1 MSGEPASTGAA
12 ARQGQGATPAAPAP
26 ARERRL
32 LWAAVLTMLTLVAE
46 AVGGVVSGSL
56 ALLADAGHMLVDASA
71 LALAW
76 LGARL
81 ARRPPDARR
90 SFGYGRLEVL
100 AGFINALTLLVLV
113 AWIAWEAVE
122 RLRDPQPIL
131 SGVMLAVAL
140 LGLAVNLVVLRVL
153 GGHRHDHGG
162 HGAAP
167 HAHTGHDHGRAGRDA
182 APNGHDDHEHGH
194 DHGHDHGHVL
204 NGDGGRA
211 HAPARHDRHNQSAA
225 PKRRDLN
232 LDGARLHVIGDLLG
246 SVAAVAAAI
255 TVYYTGWSR
264 IDPLL
269 SLLVAVLILA
279 GAWRLLRRAGHILLE
294 GVPDG
299 LDTDELAAAIAT
311 AHPDIL
317 DAHHVHVWQLGS
329 GDVLA
334 TVHLRLHSE
343 RAWAE
348 AAEAARTLLQQ
359 RFGIRHATIQVDGRY
374 CPDRDC
380 GG

>member
-32 LWAAVLTMLTLVAE
+32 LWAAVLTTLTLVAE

-100 AGFINALTLLVLV
+100 AGFVNALTLLVLV
-113 AWIAWEAVE
+113 AWIAWEAIE

-153 GGHRHDHGG
+153 GGHHHDHGG
-162 HGAAP
+162 HAAAP
-167 HAHTGHDHGRAGRDA
+167 HAHTGHDHDHRNDDA
-182 APNGHDDHEHGH
+182 HDHRHDAGH
-194 DHGHDHGHVL
+194 DH
-204 NGDGGRA
+204 A
-211 HAPARHDRHNQSAA
+211 HAHTASHGQVDS

-255 TVYYTGWSR
+255 KVYYTGWTR

-359 RFGIRHATIQVDGRY
+359 RFGIRHATIQVDGQY

>member
-1 MSGEPASTGAA
+1 M
-12 ARQGQGATPAAPAP
+12 P

-32 LWAAVLTMLTLVAE
+32 LWAAVLTTLTLVAE
-46 AVGGVVSGSL
+46 AIGGVVSGSL

-100 AGFINALTLLVLV
+100 AGFVNALTLLVLV
-113 AWIAWEAVE
+113 AWIAWEAIE

-153 GGHRHDHGG
+153 GGHHHDPGG
-162 HGAAP
+162 HAAAP
-167 HAHTGHDHGRAGRDA
+167 HGHTARGHDHDHDHHHHHGSHDAHDHARA
-182 APNGHDDHEHGH
+182 HDDRHS
-194 DHGHDHGHVL
+194 L
-204 NGDGGRA
+204 S
-211 HAPARHDRHNQSAA
+211 APA
-225 PKRRDLN
+225 KRRDLN

-255 TVYYTGWSR
+255 TVYNTGWTR

-299 LDTDELAAAIAT
+299 LDTDELAAAIAG

-348 AAEAARTLLQQ
+348 AADAARTLLQR
-359 RFGIRHATIQVDGRY
+359 RFGIRHATIQVDGQY

>member
-100 AGFINALTLLVLV
+100 AGFVNALTLLVLV

-162 HGAAP
+162 HAAAP
-167 HAHTGHDHGRAGRDA
+167 HGDTGHDHDHRNDDAHDHSRDHA
-182 APNGHDDHEHGH
+182 HDPRRQGGHDLAHVHPDH
-194 DHGHDHGHVL
+194 DTQT
-204 NGDGGRA
+204 
-211 HAPARHDRHNQSAA
+211 APA
-225 PKRRDLN
+225 KRRDLN

-255 TVYYTGWSR
+255 TVYYTGWTR

-311 AHPDIL
+311 AHPHIL

-348 AAEAARTLLQQ
+348 AAEAARTLLQR
-359 RFGIRHATIQVDGRY
+359 RFGIRHATIQVDGQY

>member
-1 MSGEPASTGAA
+1 
-12 ARQGQGATPAAPAP
+12 
-26 ARERRL
+26 
-32 LWAAVLTMLTLVAE
+32 
-46 AVGGVVSGSL
+46 
-56 ALLADAGHMLVDASA
+56 MLVDASA
-71 LALAW
+71 LVLAW

-81 ARRPPDARR
+81 ARRPADARR

-100 AGFINALTLLVLV
+100 AGFVNALTLLVLV
-113 AWIAWEAVE
+113 AWIGWEAIE

-153 GGHRHDHGG
+153 GGHNHHHGGGAASGPDHAHDRHDH
-162 HGAAP
+162 
-167 HAHTGHDHGRAGRDA
+167 DR
-182 APNGHDDHEHGH
+182 HGH
-194 DHGHDHGHVL
+194 D
-204 NGDGGRA
+204 
-211 HAPARHDRHNQSAA
+211 PARTHADDVGNGPVEPPR
-225 PKRRDLN
+225 RRDLN

-246 SVAAVAAAI
+246 SVAAVAAAL
-255 TVYYTGWSR
+255 TVYFTGWTR

-269 SLLVAVLILA
+269 SLLVAGLILI

-299 LDTDELAAAIAT
+299 LDTAELAAAIAS

-334 TVHLRLHSE
+334 TVHLRLHGD
-343 RAWAE
+343 RAWGE
-348 AAEAARTLLQQ
+348 AADAARALLRE
-359 RFGIRHATIQVDGRY
+359 RFGIRHATIQVDGQY

>member
-1 MSGEPASTGAA
+1 M
-12 ARQGQGATPAAPAP
+12 P

-32 LWAAVLTMLTLVAE
+32 LWAAVLTTLTLVAE
-46 AVGGVVSGSL
+46 AIGGVVSGSL

-100 AGFINALTLLVLV
+100 AGFVNALTLLVLV
-113 AWIAWEAVE
+113 AWIAWEAIE

-140 LGLAVNLVVLRVL
+140 LGLAVNLIVLRVL
-153 GGHRHDHGG
+153 GGQHHDHGG
-162 HGAAP
+162 HAGSP
-167 HAHTGHDHGRAGRDA
+167 HAHRRHDHDHDHDHGSHDAHDHARA
-182 APNGHDDHEHGH
+182 HDDRHSQS
-194 DHGHDHGHVL
+194 
-204 NGDGGRA
+204 
-211 HAPARHDRHNQSAA
+211 APA
-225 PKRRDLN
+225 KRRDLN

-255 TVYYTGWSR
+255 TVYYTGWTR

-269 SLLVAVLILA
+269 SLLVASLILV

-294 GVPDG
+294 GVPEG
-299 LDTDELAAAIAT
+299 LDPAELAAAIAG

-334 TVHLRLHSE
+334 TVHLRLHGD
-343 RAWAE
+343 RAWGE
-348 AAEAARTLLQQ
+348 AAEAARTLLRE
-359 RFGIRHATIQVDGRY
+359 RFGIRHATIQVDGQY

>member
-1 MSGEPASTGAA
+1 M
-12 ARQGQGATPAAPAP
+12 APAP
-26 ARERRL
+26 ANADTHAAPGPGATSGGDGAAAAPATPVPAPAPPPRERRL
-32 LWAAVLTMLTLVAE
+32 LWAAVLTTSTLVAE

-71 LALAW
+71 LVLAW

-100 AGFINALTLLVLV
+100 AGFVNALTLLVLV

-122 RLRDPQPIL
+122 RLREPQPIL

-140 LGLAVNLVVLRVL
+140 LGLTVNLVVLRVL
-153 GGHRHDHGG
+153 GSHHHHHHDQGSHT
-162 HGAAP
+162 GAA
-167 HAHTGHDHGRAGRDA
+167 
-182 APNGHDDHEHGH
+182 HGH
-194 DHGHDHGHVL
+194 DHGSRHRHEHDRSRAEAEAKA
-204 NGDGGRA
+204 NATGRA
-211 HAPARHDRHNQSAA
+211 EADPPR
-225 PKRRDLN
+225 RRDLN

-246 SVAAVAAAI
+246 SVAAVAAAL
-255 TVYYTGWSR
+255 TVQLTGWTR

-269 SLLVAVLILA
+269 SLLVAALILV

-299 LDTDELAAAIAT
+299 LDPAELTAALAG

-334 TVHLRLHSE
+334 TVHLRLHDD
-343 RAWAE
+343 RAWND
-348 AAEAARTLLQQ
+348 AAQAARDLLRQ
-359 RFGIRHATIQVDGRY
+359 RFGIRHATIQLDGHH

-380 GG
+380 GNQAG